1 MSSTIIGDVM
11 AVKLTN
17 GKILPFVLSAASNVR
32 SFNNSL
38 VWVWHNI
45 YVGNHNNFMFDS
57 AMQLQDTMNKWEE
70 GGCMKYLNGRFI
82 KAHGMNIRLI
92 CAFSNPLHIKKGM
105 FLLTYI
111 KLSDDRKNAERI
123 SYIPKS
129 ENDFLTYM
137 EANKEHSISILIPKE
152 VDL

>member
-1 MSSTIIGDVM
+1 MSSTIIEDVM

-38 VWVWHNI
+38 VWEWHNI

-82 KAHGMNIRLI
+82 KAHGMNIRLR
-92 CAFSNPLHIKKGM
+92 CAFSNPLPFKKGL

-111 KLSDDRKNAERI
+111 KLSDDRKMRNEYHTYLKVKMTFSLIWKRTRNI
-123 SYIPKS
+123 VSQ
-129 ENDFLTYM
+129 FLFR
-137 EANKEHSISILIPKE
+137 KK
-152 VDL
+152 

>member
-1 MSSTIIGDVM
+1 
-11 AVKLTN
+11 
-17 GKILPFVLSAASNVR
+17 
-32 SFNNSL
+32 
-38 VWVWHNI
+38 
-45 YVGNHNNFMFDS
+45 
-57 AMQLQDTMNKWEE
+57 
-70 GGCMKYLNGRFI
+70 
-82 KAHGMNIRLI
+82 
-92 CAFSNPLHIKKGM
+92 M

-137 EANKEHSISILIPKE
+137 EANKEHSISIIIPKE